1 MPTEELS
8 LDVAIGVTIPAR
20 DARGRAARLGPVL
33 DEILSAHNYPPVIE
47 RLLAEALT
55 LTALL
60 GSLLKDP
67 QGQMTLQAQT
77 ENGAID
83 LLVCDYLGG
92 ELRGYVR
99 HDPERLADAG
109 PNPSLFALFGKGY
122 LAITFDQPVTDER
135 YQGIVPLEGDS
146 LGAGRAELFRPV
158 GADPEPRPPRGGK
171 ARRPLVRRRHP
182 VPAFA
187 GRRGGAGADPHPARP
202 SGLAARRDPR
212 RIGEAGGADR
222 SRRFRWTISSGG
234 CSTRK
239 RRCGPSRRSH
249 LRRGCRCD
257 PDYVRSVIARFPEE
271 ERQAMVGQD
280 GFITVDCAF
289 CSTELPDHAGRCVLG
304 GLHRLA
310 LVKIFVLNGRR

>member
-33 DEILSAHNYPPVIE
+33 DEILSAHKYPPVVE

-99 HDPERLADAG
+99 HDAERLADAG
-109 PNPSLFALFGKGY
+109 PNPSLAM
-122 LAITFDQPVTDER
+122 A
-135 YQGIVPLEGDS
+135 
-146 LGAGRAELFRPV
+146 
-158 GADPEPRPPRGGK
+158 
-171 ARRPLVRRRHP
+171 
-182 VPAFA
+182 
-187 GRRGGAGADPHPARP
+187 
-202 SGLAARRDPR
+202 
-212 RIGEAGGADR
+212 
-222 SRRFRWTISSGG
+222 
-234 CSTRK
+234 K
-239 RRCGPSRRSH
+239 R
-249 LRRGCRCD
+249 
-257 PDYVRSVIARFPEE
+257 
-271 ERQAMVGQD
+271 
-280 GFITVDCAF
+280 
-289 CSTELPDHAGRCVLG
+289 
-304 GLHRLA
+304 
-310 LVKIFVLNGRR
+310 